1 MDKYDVGIVGVWQG
15 CNYGSMMT
23 YYALN
28 RAVQSMGK
36 SVLMIDKPLN
46 REGKTDIEH
55 TDTHSRRFAK
65 ENYNISEIYS
75 LNDLKKLIDGDVDSI
90 GGNIKYCVRIV
101 SYLFFESYN
110 GSGEET
116 DGRTLSSA

>member
-1 MDKYDVGIVGVWQG
+1 MDIGNGAENAITQLSTLKKGDIMEKYDVGIVGVWQG

-46 REGKTDIEH
+46 REARPI
-55 TDTHSRRFAK
+55 
-65 ENYNISEIYS
+65 
-75 LNDLKKLIDGDVDSI
+75 
-90 GGNIKYCVRIV
+90 
-101 SYLFFESYN
+101 
-110 GSGEET
+110 
-116 DGRTLSSA
+116 